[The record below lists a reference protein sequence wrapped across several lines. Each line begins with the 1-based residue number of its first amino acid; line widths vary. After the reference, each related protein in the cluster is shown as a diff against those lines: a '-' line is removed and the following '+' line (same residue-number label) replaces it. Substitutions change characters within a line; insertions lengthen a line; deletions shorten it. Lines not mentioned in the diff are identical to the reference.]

1 MKAFSRYVSDVRLGP
16 ASLTND
22 RSTRRLVSNVVLKTT
37 ADVVSKSV
45 TLIVTVVAARVL
57 SPSEFGVLALA
68 MTTGWLLSVASD
80 AGLPLFLAKQAAQP
94 ALGRPMSV
102 TSVLRVVR
110 LRSWFGALALACGM
124 IVGFFAAPRGTA
136 VAFILIV
143 LAQLTTAVV
152 DTLSHGYRGIDRS
165 DIESKLTLAVR
176 LATGVTAVWL
186 LLASPSLLG
195 LAIVMAALPLAGLLL
210 SIGIATRVFRSNTND
225 AVDLSSRRLVRE
237 IGPLGAGILISAL
250 YFRCDVYFIE
260 WWFGIDV
267 VGIYNAAFRIVEA
280 LRLFPAAVL
289 AVAFPFLCRAGDGR
303 PVRQLGALLF
313 ASGTLVMAVLLTTSA
328 KVLDVLYGT
337 RFVEAAPALRILA
350 LALPLF
356 FANYALTHQVIAW
369 QGQHSYLAITVVALG
384 SNLVGNLALIP
395 SYGMTGAAASTLLTE
410 IVVAAGCLIA
420 LVRMSRH
427 QLPRVSP
434 AVDLTGHSVRA
445 Q

>member
-1 MKAFSRYVSDVRLGP
+1 MKAFSRYVSDVRLEP
-16 ASLTND
+16 VSLTNH

-45 TLIVTVVAARVL
+45 TLIVTVVAARAL

-80 AGLPLFLAKQAAQP
+80 AGLPLFLAKEAAQS

-110 LRSWFGALALACGM
+110 IRSWFGALALACGL
-124 IVGFFAAPRGTA
+124 IVGFFVAPRGTA
-136 VAFILIV
+136 VAFTLIV

-152 DTLSHGYRGIDRS
+152 DTLSHAYRGIDRS

-176 LATGVTAVWL
+176 LTTGVAAVWL
-186 LLASPSLLG
+186 LWTSPSLLG

-210 SIGIATRVFRSNTND
+210 SIGIATRVFRNDTND
-225 AVDLSSRRLVRE
+225 ADLSGRRLVRE

-260 WWFGIDV
+260 WWYGIDA
-267 VGIYNAAFRIVEA
+267 VGVYNAAFRIVEA

-303 PVRQLGALLF
+303 PVRQLSALLF
-313 ASGTLVMAVLLTTSA
+313 ASGTLVMAALLTTSA
-328 KVLDVLYGT
+328 MVLEVLYGT

-369 QGQHSYLAITVVALG
+369 QGQHSYLAITFVALG

-410 IVVAAGCLIA
+410 IVVAAGCFMA
-420 LVRMSRH
+420 LVRMSRQ